1 MTMTMTRTMTRVRL
15 GLGLLLVGS
24 SAGCVSRST
33 GETEVGVLVCKLAI
47 GCASKG
53 VQEQLYPPGS
63 TNLFAPFIR
72 DFYTF
77 DTKVQNLQMVASAKS
92 GDRSDRDDL
101 QFKTTDGND
110 ISMDVTVV
118 WTIDTK
124 KIPQILQFV
133 GSSTEDVKEKLVR
146 PMART
151 LVRDVLNELD
161 SEAVY
166 NSDKR
171 FLKADEA
178 RRVLGQ
184 ALAGFG
190 VNVMQVILHEHRFAP
205 EYERIIHDRKLAEQR
220 AEQLKSETEAVTQEA
235 LRNLETARGGVASE
249 IAKAEGKLK
258 QVTLSADA
266 ELYAQQQNAEALL
279 AERTAKAKAIAKRNE
294 ALRGAGGKAMVKLK
308 IAEALE
314 GKAILLVPSGT
325 PGSGFNKL
333 DVNKLIDAYKD
344 EPPPPPGRSSGAA
357 VGGGA
362 SAAAPTDPGN

>member
-1 MTMTMTRTMTRVRL
+1 MSWRGPGKVIGALAVTAA
-15 GLGLLLVGS
+15 VG
-24 SAGCVSRST
+24 GCVSRTT
-33 GETEVGVLVCKLAI
+33 GETEVGVLVCKIGL
-47 GCASKG
+47 GCAKKG
-53 VQEQLYPPGS
+53 VQDQLYPPGS

-77 DTKVQNLQMVASAKS
+77 DTKVQNLEMTANARH
-92 GDRSDRDDL
+92 GDRTGRDDL

-118 WTIDTK
+118 WTLDPK
-124 KIPQILQFV
+124 QIPRVLQEV
-133 GSSTEDVKEKLVR
+133 GTSTDEVKEKLVR

-171 FLKADEA
+171 FEKAEQA
-178 RRVLGQ
+178 RQVLTK

-205 EYERIIHDRKLAEQR
+205 EYEKVIHDRKLAEQR

-235 LRNLETARGGVASE
+235 LRNLETARGNVASE
-249 IAKAEGKLK
+249 IAKAEGRLK
-258 QVTLSADA
+258 QVSLAADA
-266 ELYAQQQNAEALL
+266 AFYAQQQNAEALL
-279 AERTAKAKAIAKRNE
+279 AERTANAKGIAKRNE

-308 IAEALE
+308 IAEALD
-314 GKAILLVPSGT
+314 GKAIVLVPGGASGA
-325 PGSGFNKL
+325 GFNKM
-333 DVNKLIDAYKD
+333 DINKLIDAFKE
-344 EPPPPPGRSSGAA
+344 EPPPPPATESS
-357 VGGGA
+357 
-362 SAAAPTDPGN
+362 SKP